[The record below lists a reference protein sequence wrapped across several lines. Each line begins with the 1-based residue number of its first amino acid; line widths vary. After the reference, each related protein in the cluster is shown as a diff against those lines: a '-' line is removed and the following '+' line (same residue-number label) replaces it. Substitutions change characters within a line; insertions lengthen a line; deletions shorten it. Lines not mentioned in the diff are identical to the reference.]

1 MNRFRTIAVSL
12 SGNVQGM
19 VLMFFAVFLFGIEVA
34 MIRHV
39 TNSVHPF
46 EVAFFRN
53 VFGLLVVLPW
63 FVRYGI
69 VPLRTPI
76 FRLHM
81 IRACLS
87 VVGGLCL
94 FYAISVTPLAR
105 IAALGFLVPIF
116 TTIGAILF
124 LGERVSIG
132 RWAAIAF
139 GFVGTFIIIRPGFET
154 IDLGTMLRIFASL
167 IFGGLLTLMKVM
179 TRTDSSVTIT
189 TYAILLP
196 IPMFLFAAL
205 FFWEWPNWETL
216 GWLAVMGIV
225 GTTAQLIFAQA
236 LRLADAN
243 VIMPL
248 DFFQLVWSALFGF
261 LIFSESPNR
270 FTFIGGFMIFASTTG
285 IAWREGYLARS
296 KRSVMSSGS
305 DDAHGM

>member
-1 MNRFRTIAVSL
+1 
-12 SGNVQGM
+12 
-19 VLMFFAVFLFGIEVA
+19 MFLAVFLFGIEVA
-34 MIRHV
+34 MIRHA

-53 VFGLLVVLPW
+53 IFGLLVVLPW
-63 FVRYGI
+63 FVRYGTA
-69 VPLRTPI
+69 PLRTPI
-76 FRLHM
+76 LRLHM
-81 IRACLS
+81 IRACVS

-124 LGERVSIG
+124 LGERVSAG
-132 RWAAIAF
+132 RWGAIAF
-139 GFVGTFIIIRPGFET
+139 GFAGTFVIIRPGFEA
-154 IDLGTMLRIFASL
+154 IDLGTMLRIFASF
-167 IFGGLLTLMKVM
+167 IFGGVLTLMKVM

-196 IPMFLFAAL
+196 APMFLIAAL
-205 FFWEWPNWETL
+205 YVWEWPSWEAL
-216 GWLAVMGIV
+216 GWLAAMGII

-261 LIFSESPNR
+261 MIFSESPNR
-270 FTFIGGFMIFASTTG
+270 FTFIGGLMIFASTTG

-296 KRSVMSSGS
+296 RRSATSAELGG
-305 DDAHGM
+305 DNGT

>member
-87 VVGGLCL
+87 VVGGL
-94 FYAISVTPLAR
+94 
-105 IAALGFLVPIF
+105 
-116 TTIGAILF
+116 
-124 LGERVSIG
+124 
-132 RWAAIAF
+132 
-139 GFVGTFIIIRPGFET
+139 
-154 IDLGTMLRIFASL
+154 
-167 IFGGLLTLMKVM
+167 
-179 TRTDSSVTIT
+179 
-189 TYAILLP
+189 
-196 IPMFLFAAL
+196 
-205 FFWEWPNWETL
+205 
-216 GWLAVMGIV
+216 
-225 GTTAQLIFAQA
+225 
-236 LRLADAN
+236 
-243 VIMPL
+243 
-248 DFFQLVWSALFGF
+248 
-261 LIFSESPNR
+261 
-270 FTFIGGFMIFASTTG
+270 
-285 IAWREGYLARS
+285 
-296 KRSVMSSGS
+296 
-305 DDAHGM
+305 

>member
-1 MNRFRTIAVSL
+1 
-12 SGNVQGM
+12 
-19 VLMFFAVFLFGIEVA
+19 
-34 MIRHV
+34 
-39 TNSVHPF
+39 
-46 EVAFFRN
+46 
-53 VFGLLVVLPW
+53 
-63 FVRYGI
+63 
-69 VPLRTPI
+69 
-76 FRLHM
+76 
-81 IRACLS
+81 
-87 VVGGLCL
+87 
-94 FYAISVTPLAR
+94 
-105 IAALGFLVPIF
+105 
-116 TTIGAILF
+116 
-124 LGERVSIG
+124 
-132 RWAAIAF
+132 
-139 GFVGTFIIIRPGFET
+139 
-154 IDLGTMLRIFASL
+154 L

>member
-12 SGNVQGM
+12 SGNLQGM
-19 VLMFFAVFLFGIEVA
+19 GLMFFAVFLFGIEVA

-81 IRACLS
+81 IRASLS

-116 TTIGAILF
+116 TMIGAILF

-139 GFVGTFIIIRPGFET
+139 GVAGTFVIIRPGFET
-154 IDLGTMLRIFASL
+154 IDLGTMLRIFASF

-196 IPMFLFAAL
+196 IPMFLFAAF
-205 FFWEWPNWETL
+205 FFWEWPRWETL
-216 GWLAVMGIV
+216 GWLAAMGII

-236 LRLADAN
+236 LRLADTN

-261 LIFSESPNR
+261 MIFSESPNR

-305 DDAHGM
+305 DDAHGT